1 MIIVNFALAVPPRTS
16 AKLTGVPRS
25 PPAGVTHGTPA
36 APDQHALTSAASHPA
51 PHGWRSSW
59 RGLSSAPFLARA
71 SQPTSRRRNPFP
83 GLSPSPFLAPRS
95 EERRGDGRLPSA
107 TIGPAI
113 QALAPAQGHDHRVA
127 SGLTSR
133 ERRQQESRS
142 PGLNVARSK
151 PSPDQRRANT
161 QQGQTQQD
169 LHRGRGGVAG
179 RPVLSRRPRRP
190 SPR

>member
-1 MIIVNFALAVPPRTS
+1 MIIVNFAIAVAPRTS
-16 AKLTGVPRS
+16 AKLTGVHARHPPGSHTARRPPRTSTLS
-25 PPAGVTHGTPA
+25 PALRLIPRPAVGAFPGV
-36 APDQHALTSAASHPA
+36 ASHQRRFSLA
-51 PHGWRSSW
+51 PHGWRISW

-133 ERRQQESRS
+133 ERRQQE
-142 PGLNVARSK
+142 
-151 PSPDQRRANT
+151 
-161 QQGQTQQD
+161 
-169 LHRGRGGVAG
+169 
-179 RPVLSRRPRRP
+179 
-190 SPR
+190 

>member
-59 RGLSSAPFLARA
+59 RGLSSAPLLARS
-71 SQPTSRRRNPFP
+71 SQPTSRRRNPCP
-83 GLSPSPFLAPRS
+83 GLSPPPFLAPRS
-95 EERRGDGRLPSA
+95 EERRGDGPLPSA

-113 QALAPAQGHDHRVA
+113 QAPAPP
-127 SGLTSR
+127 
-133 ERRQQESRS
+133 
-142 PGLNVARSK
+142 PGPHHPPA
-151 PSPDQRRANT
+151 
-161 QQGQTQQD
+161 
-169 LHRGRGGVAG
+169 GG
-179 RPVLSRRPRRP
+179 
-190 SPR
+190 